1 MDGCTLAQRKS
12 LRLAVSH
19 RLAGFWI
26 QRRAFRSEQGQ
37 ATVEYLLVIGV
48 VVVAV
53 AAAFYQRQLF
63 EALALVFNSIA
74 YTVSKPFP
82 RAFCNRL

>member
-1 MDGCTLAQRKS
+1 MDGSTLAQLMS
-12 LRLAVSH
+12 LRMAVLH
-19 RLAGFWI
+19 RFAGYCI
-26 QRRAFRSEQGQ
+26 QRQLFRCEQGQ

-63 EALALVFNSIA
+63 EALALLFKAIA
-74 YTVSKPFP
+74 DQVARPYP
-82 RAFCNRL
+82 